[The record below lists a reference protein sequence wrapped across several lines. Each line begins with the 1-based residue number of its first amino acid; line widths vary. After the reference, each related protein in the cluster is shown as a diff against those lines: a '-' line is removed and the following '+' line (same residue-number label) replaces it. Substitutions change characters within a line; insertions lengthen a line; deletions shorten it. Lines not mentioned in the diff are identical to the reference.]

1 MSHGCMS
8 ECVGKD
14 CASHMGA
21 CLTVSV
27 KTVQV
32 DLARYYKDG
41 CLAVDKEVIIVAGT
55 VDDPRSMQYIGTGL
69 VMHDMVSISISMD
82 IAYVIVIAPR
92 VLFLV

>member
-1 MSHGCMS
+1 
-8 ECVGKD
+8 
-14 CASHMGA
+14 MGA

-32 DLARYYKDG
+32 DLDRYYKDG
-41 CLAVDKEVIIVAGT
+41 CLAVDKEAIIVAGT
-55 VDDPRSMQYIGTGL
+55 VDDPRSLQYIGTGL